1 MRNEESIKSPLNDE
15 GYTQKELI
23 SDNIKERHYSE
34 DSVDSV
40 TQNRIPTKLK
50 KTFYC
55 SLLLFIFG
63 VFLFIFGTV
72 EWNRIGI
79 NNSYYF
85 FILGLILLIPGVY
98 YSFLFCKA
106 KQVKSLDMRRT
117 VYQHIPEL

>member
-1 MRNEESIKSPLNDE
+1 MKIFYKDILIYNFNIFISFSHLTLAYIKQ
-15 GYTQKELI
+15 TI
-23 SDNIKERHYSE
+23 I
-34 DSVDSV
+34 
-40 TQNRIPTKLK
+40 
-50 KTFYC
+50 
-55 SLLLFIFG
+55 LLTTWQHPKALHFIRVHNNTCLFIFG